1 MSERRVVVTGMGT
14 ANPLGLDPE
23 SSWAAA
29 LQGQSGVA
37 PITLF
42 DRTAAPVQFAAE
54 VKAFEAS
61 RLLPLPIQGLEGN
74 EPLTMTMIAK
84 DVKKFGRFIHLGV
97 HAGLQAYQDSGLDA
111 HRSKMPAPSLG
122 VNVGVGLGG
131 LPEIQSIHADFMEK
145 GYRRIS
151 PFFILQVI
159 PNIVSGQLSVLLGL
173 QGPNHCNVTACASS
187 AHSIGE
193 SYRMIKHGSVQV
205 MLAGGSEAV
214 VCELGIGGFAAMKA
228 LSVRNDEP
236 QRASRPFDK
245 DRDGFVLGEGS
256 TVLVLEERE
265 QALARGAKIYGE
277 ILGYGASADAYHLV
291 HPAPEAAGASR
302 AMASALEEARLK
314 PSQVDYVNAH
324 ATSTPAGDV
333 EEARAIGK
341 LMGSS
346 RDRKLLVSST
356 KSMTGHLLGAA
367 GATEAMFSLLALR
380 DQVAPPTANL
390 DNLDPDCAHPGL
402 DFVAGKGAKAPLN
415 VALSNSFGF
424 GGTNGALV
432 MGRA

>member
-1 MSERRVVVTGMGT
+1 MGERRVVVTGMGT

-42 DRTAAPVQFAAE
+42 DRSAAPVQFAAE
-54 VKAFEAS
+54 VKAFEPS

-97 HAGLQAYQDSGLDA
+97 HAGLQAYHDSGLDA
-111 HRSKMPAPSLG
+111 HRSKIPAPALG

-193 SYRMIKHGSVQV
+193 SYRMIKQGGVQV

-228 LSVRNDEP
+228 LSARNDEP

-291 HPAPEAAGASR
+291 HPAPDAAGASR
-302 AMASALEEARLK
+302 AMASALEEAKLK

-324 ATSTPAGDV
+324 ATSTPAGD
-333 EEARAIGK
+333 ESELGAIAALFGH
-341 LMGSS
+341 
-346 RDRKLLVSST
+346 DRSIAVSAT
-356 KSMTGHLLGAA
+356 KSATGHLLGAA
-367 GATEAMFSLLALR
+367 GGLEAIFTILALR
-380 DQVAPPTANL
+380 DQIAPPTLNL
-390 DNLDPDCAHPGL
+390 EHPD
-402 DFVAGKGAKAPLN
+402 AGAEGIDIVTGAARPM
-415 VALSNSFGF
+415 AMTHAISNGFGF
-424 GGTNGALV
+424 GGVNASVIFRRIG
-432 MGRA
+432 